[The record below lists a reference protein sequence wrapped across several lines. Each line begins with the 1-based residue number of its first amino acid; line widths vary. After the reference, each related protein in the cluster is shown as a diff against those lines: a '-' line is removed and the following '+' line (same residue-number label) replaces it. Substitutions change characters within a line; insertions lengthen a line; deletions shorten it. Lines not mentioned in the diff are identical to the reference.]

1 MEWKAPS
8 KRAFFEALERLDQ
21 SGDSDD
27 GYEFLKTITPL
38 RPSAISNSTDVEVS
52 FCPKPSL
59 PGTLGRANTEPK
71 LLSDTGL
78 ESIEDKEAGRKHP
91 RRTESS
97 AIPKVRGVQRFNT
110 TGSMPAAK
118 SGAPA
123 SKKRK
128 SNNNNI
134 KVVPED
140 QQIFKELVFFFFP
153 NNDVSPARRLRI
165 QRAREYGAQW
175 ALSFSEAVTHVIVDK
190 ELRYHDLLKHIKLEV
205 IPEGIALVNETYPS
219 DCIRF
224 RSVLSPSYQR
234 FRVDRVPEIAEKV
247 QPTSC
252 AEPEPEPAA
261 SLPVKKSKR
270 ELEQNQEASQT
281 STVENHL
288 VALSAAPAQEI
299 EQSGTSRE
307 RDALDDL
314 IDESRAIN
322 HLPLDSFFDSADEQS
337 DNESIASSDSE
348 RHRKIPELP
357 KGKRTESWA
366 MSFACMQKPDSDAPR
381 NNPNK
386 RTIEILQQISD
397 YYERMADHW
406 RSYSYRRAINALR
419 RQTEKIVTRK
429 QAQSIR
435 GIGERLADKIEE
447 IVLTDRLRQLDNTGS
462 TPEDRILQEF
472 IGIYGVGLSQ
482 ASKWLAQGFRS
493 LEDLLTNAQLSP
505 NQRIGVGHYDDFMQR
520 IPRKEVETHGA
531 IVRKAI
537 HSIDPD
543 MQVIIA
549 GSYRR
554 GALDSGDIDVLIT
567 KPDTSLDHIR
577 SLMNDQVI
585 PQLFADGYLQVG
597 LATSRQHNGD
607 GSKWHGASTVPGST
621 TWRRI
626 DLLFVPGDEFG
637 AALIYFTG
645 NDIFNRSMRLLAHK
659 KGLCLNQRGL
669 YANVLRNAQRVKVNP
684 GRLLESR
691 DERRIFALLGVPW
704 RPPEQRIC

>member
-21 SGDSDD
+21 SDDSDD
-27 GYEFLKTITPL
+27 GYDFLKTVAPL
-38 RPSAISNSTDVEVS
+38 RPSTISNSTDTDFS
-52 FCPKPSL
+52 SCSKPSL
-59 PGTLGRANTEPK
+59 PGTLARANTDPK
-71 LLSDTGL
+71 LLSDKGL
-78 ESIEDKEAGRKHP
+78 ESIKDKGVEHKHP
-91 RRTESS
+91 RRTEPS
-97 AIPKVRGVQRFNT
+97 APPVRGVQRFNT
-110 TGSMPAAK
+110 TGSMPATK
-118 SGAPA
+118 SGVHAT
-123 SKKRK
+123 KKRK
-128 SNNNNI
+128 SNNNKI

-175 ALSFSEAVTHVIVDK
+175 AQGFSEEVTHVIVDK
-190 ELRYHDLLKHIKLEV
+190 ELRYQDLLEHLKLEV
-205 IPEGIALVNETYPS
+205 MPEGIALVNETYPS

-224 RSVLSPSYQR
+224 RSVLSPSYER
-234 FRVDRVPEIAEKV
+234 FQVDGVLEIAEKAK
-247 QPTSC
+247 PTTC
-252 AEPEPEPAA
+252 AEREPDFPA

-270 ELEQNQEASQT
+270 EQDQNQESSQR
-281 STVENHL
+281 STVENDV
-288 VALSAAPAQEI
+288 VAPSAAPTQEI
-299 EQSGTSRE
+299 DQNATRRE

-314 IDESRAIN
+314 IDESRMIN
-322 HLPLDSFFDSADEQS
+322 HLPLGSPFDSEDEQS
-337 DNESIASSDSE
+337 DNESTASSDSE
-348 RHRKIPELP
+348 RHPEQS
-357 KGKRTESWA
+357 KEKRAESWA

-386 RTIEILQQISD
+386 RTIEILQQMSD
-397 YYERMADHW
+397 YYEGMADHW
-406 RSYSYRRAINALR
+406 RSFSYRRAINALR

-429 QAQSIR
+429 QARSIR

-447 IVLTDRLRQLDNTGS
+447 IVLTDRLRQLDNTNS
-462 TPEDRILQEF
+462 TPEDRILQQF
-472 IGIYGVGLSQ
+472 VGIYGVGLTQ
-482 ASKWLAQGFRS
+482 AYKWLGQGFRS

-505 NQRIGVGHYDDFMQR
+505 NQRIGVDHYHDFMQR
-520 IPRKEVETHGA
+520 IPRKEVEAHGV
-531 IVRKAI
+531 IVQNAV

-577 SLMNDQVI
+577 SLMKDQVI
-585 PQLFADGYLQVG
+585 PKLFADGFLQVG
-597 LATSRQHNGD
+597 LATSHQHDSD
-607 GSKWHGASTVPGST
+607 GSKWHGASTLPGST
-621 TWRRI
+621 IWRRI
-626 DLLFVPGDEFG
+626 DLLFVPGEEFG